1 MKNKTLTLIS
11 GIICWLLFG
20 VFLIGVVH
28 NMTWINQLDHF
39 GYQLTQPTYHLKTH
53 IMIILTHFG
62 DPIIIQVLTVLLA
75 LYLWWQNRFNE
86 SLWYVLLQ
94 FVGYSLVVLVKY
106 NVLRVRPS
114 NKLFPANG
122 YSFPSG
128 HTFATVIFVF
138 TLLAVILPSIHFQGA
153 KIGLT
158 LIAFLWIV
166 VIMVTRVYLRDHFTS
181 DVIGG
186 FLLASGWWLIT
197 NAFRHRLSQ
206 WLIKPITKI
215 HERN

>member
-11 GIICWLLFG
+11 GITCWLLFG
-20 VFLIGVVH
+20 VLLISVIH
-28 NMTWINQLDHF
+28 NAGWINQLDQL
-39 GYQLTQPTYHLKTH
+39 GYQLTQPTYQLKTQV
-53 IMIILTHFG
+53 MVILTHFG
-62 DPIIIQVLTVLLA
+62 DPIIIQVLTIILA

-86 SLWYVLLQ
+86 SLWDVLLQ
-94 FVGYSLVVLVKY
+94 FVGYSLVILVKY

-138 TLLAVILPSIHFQGA
+138 TLLSIILPRLRSQRG
-153 KIGLT
+153 KIMLVV
-158 LIAFLWIV
+158 LAFFWII

-186 FLLASGWWLIT
+186 FLLACGWWLIT
-197 NAFRHRLSQ
+197 SAFRHQLSQ
-206 WLIKPITKI
+206 WLIKPITRIRK
-215 HERN
+215 